1 LTQSLLL
8 TGAPGTGKTTIIREA
23 IHATNAEPGGFYT
36 QEIREGGARLGFEIV
51 TLDGSRAVLA
61 HVDVRGPQRVGKYGV
76 DLASL
81 DEVAVPALRQAV
93 HECSIVVVDEIGK
106 MEMMSLAFRGMLLEV
121 LDSGKRLLGTIMLR
135 PHPFADRIKSD
146 PRVQV
151 ILLSKSNRPQVL
163 GKVTEWLQT

>member
-1 LTQSLLL
+1 MKRVCLL
-8 TGAPGTGKTTIIREA
+8 TGAPGTGKTTIIRQA
-23 IHATNAEPGGFYT
+23 VVSVPNAGGFYSE
-36 QEIREGGARLGFEIV
+36 EIRVGGTRQGFRII
-51 TLDGSRAVLA
+51 TLDGRTAVLA
-61 HVDVRGPQRVGKYGV
+61 GVNIQSTFRVGKYGV

>member
-1 LTQSLLL
+1 
-8 TGAPGTGKTTIIREA
+8 
-23 IHATNAEPGGFYT
+23 
-36 QEIREGGARLGFEIV
+36 
-51 TLDGSRAVLA
+51 
-61 HVDVRGPQRVGKYGV
+61 
-76 DLASL
+76 
-81 DEVAVPALRQAV
+81 VPALRQAV

-121 LDSGKRLLGTIMLR
+121 LDSGKRLLGTIMLQ